1 MKKEK
6 CDCGRIAVWPGYSS
20 RCSPFFCD
28 DCVHRGCDCN
38 RRYVDVN
45 AYSPP
50 LDHPEWPDESDMPVK
65 WIENGKVWCSV
76 DDKGREYPCEEYS
89 YDKDG
94 FDVDRNN
101 IKK

>member
-1 MKKEK
+1 
-6 CDCGRIAVWPGYSS
+6 
-20 RCSPFFCD
+20 
-28 DCVHRGCDCN
+28 
-38 RRYVDVN
+38 
-45 AYSPP
+45 
-50 LDHPEWPDESDMPVK
+50 MPVK

-101 IKK
+101 IKNEK